1 MSKEKSG
8 SKTRKALKRL
18 AFQPVSKSVGNA
30 ILRGT
35 NRYHLGKP
43 RNHNGFWVF
52 SSLNFQVGKIDTS
65 PSPRGVRPDLNLITE
80 RFGQILIKYNKGP
93 VDGTIER
100 SGGLNDLL

>member
-1 MSKEKSG
+1 MQIDITSENPETTTVSG
-8 SKTRKALKRL
+8 
-18 AFQPVSKSVGNA
+18 F
-30 ILRGT
+30 
-35 NRYHLGKP
+35 
-43 RNHNGFWVF
+43 F